1 MKTPTADDPTC
12 TERGEVFEAVEVL
25 HLGAEAEVTAGR
37 WLGLDAIRKQRRS
50 RSWRHPDLDERL
62 GRQRLLGEA
71 RLLLRLHRAGLRV
84 PALYDA
90 DVERD
95 VLIME
100 RLHGRPLID
109 VLRDPSTPDV
119 LAVMRAVGSEVR
131 RLHAHAVTHGDLSTN
146 NILVTPDGNVALID
160 FGLSTIEYDVERF
173 GIDLHVLDEVL
184 GASHPDRQGAM
195 ESLLEGYLASDLAAA
210 QEGSG
215 GTVPSAVDV
224 VERLDVVRTRVRYHG

>member
-1 MKTPTADDPTC
+1 VS
-12 TERGEVFEAVEVL
+12 VFEPAEVL

-37 WLGLDAIRKQRRS
+37 WLGLDAVRKQRRA

-84 PALYDA
+84 PALFDA
-90 DVERD
+90 DVDRD
-95 VLIME
+95 VLVME
-100 RLHGRPLID
+100 RLHGRPLIE
-109 VLRDPSTPDV
+109 VLRDRSIPDV
-119 LAVMRAVGSEVR
+119 FPVMQTVGSEVR

-146 NILVTPDGNVALID
+146 NILVMDDGHVALID
-160 FGLSTIEYDVERF
+160 FGLSSIEYDLERY

-184 GASHPDRQGAM
+184 GASHPDREGAM
-195 ESLLEGYLASDLAAA
+195 EALLEGYLASDVADA

-215 GTVPSAVDV
+215 GTVPSAAEV
-224 VERLDVVRTRVRYHG
+224 VERLEMVRTRVRYHG